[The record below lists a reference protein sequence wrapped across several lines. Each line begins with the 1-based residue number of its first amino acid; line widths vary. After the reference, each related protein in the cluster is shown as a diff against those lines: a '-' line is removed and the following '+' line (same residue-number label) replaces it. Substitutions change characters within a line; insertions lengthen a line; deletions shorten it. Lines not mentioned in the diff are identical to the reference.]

1 MTDHQQAAIE
11 AAAKQHSPHLW
22 DGRFRAALLRT
33 KYFTSEQADEGVE
46 KNRAEIL
53 AEAEEYITA
62 AEPHLRKKVRAEVA
76 AEIRASL
83 PRDLAASAQDLDG
96 WFSDMTGDLNIVVE
110 VDEDMTPVGYG
121 FELEAATGTIDLHL
135 LADIAARI
143 AEGEPHDGM

>member
-11 AAAKQHSPHLW
+11 AAEDALRADIW
-22 DGRFRAALLRT
+22 DGDPEDIPPTMER
-33 KYFTSEQADEGVE
+33 
-46 KNRAEIL
+46 
-53 AEAEEYITA
+53 EAELAVAA

-83 PRDLAASAQDLDG
+83 PRDLAASTQDLDG
-96 WFSDMTGDLNIVVE
+96 WFSDMTGGLNIVVE

-121 FELEAATGTIDLHL
+121 FELEAATGTIDLHH

-143 AEGEPHDGM
+143 AEGAGE

>member
-11 AAAKQHSPHLW
+11 AAEDALRADIW
-22 DGRFRAALLRT
+22 DGDPEDITPTMGR
-33 KYFTSEQADEGVE
+33 
-46 KNRAEIL
+46 
-53 AEAEEYITA
+53 EAELAVAA

-83 PRDLAASAQDLDG
+83 PRDLAASTQDLDG
-96 WFSDMTGDLNIVVE
+96 WFSDMTGGLNIVVE

-121 FELEAATGTIDLHL
+121 FELEAATGTIDLQL

-143 AEGEPHDGM
+143 AEGAGE

>member
-11 AAAKQHSPHLW
+11 AAEDALRADIW
-22 DGRFRAALLRT
+22 DGYPEDITPTMGR
-33 KYFTSEQADEGVE
+33 
-46 KNRAEIL
+46 
-53 AEAEEYITA
+53 EAELAVAA

-83 PRDLAASAQDLDG
+83 PRDLAASTQDLDG

-121 FELEAATGTIDLHL
+121 FELEAATGTIDLHH

-143 AEGEPHDGM
+143 AEGAGE

>member
-11 AAAKQHSPHLW
+11 AANRELRDYSAVCYCPGSPEYVDSL
-22 DGRFRAALLRT
+22 D
-33 KYFTSEQADEGVE
+33 KIDEGDAAE
-46 KNRAEIL
+46 RAI
-53 AEAEEYITA
+53 AA
-62 AEPHLRKKVRAEVA
+62 AEPHLRKQVRAEVA

-121 FELEAATGTIDLHL
+121 FELEAATGTIDLHH

-143 AEGEPHDGM
+143 AEGGNHA